1 MHKVYEQ
8 FVLVDGAEY
17 ALASFKEEAA
27 EAEVEERGETSRL
40 L

>member
-8 FVLVDGAEY
+8 FVLVDGAEH
-17 ALASFKEEAA
+17 ALAYFNEEAA
-27 EAEVEERGETSRL
+27 EAEIEDRGETSRL